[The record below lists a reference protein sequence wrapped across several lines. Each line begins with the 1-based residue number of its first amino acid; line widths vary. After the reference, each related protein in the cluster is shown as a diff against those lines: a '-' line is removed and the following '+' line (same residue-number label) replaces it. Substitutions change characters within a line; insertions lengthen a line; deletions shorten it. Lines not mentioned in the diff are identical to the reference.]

1 MRVLKGTP
9 LILQSEHGQPLS
21 GRLRLIALTWP
32 KCLGPICAL
41 SDNVLLE
48 AIQER
53 ASQSAIV
60 NKTANCDATMDTA
73 EVCCDSDCLCGAQC
87 ACGSNSRKS
96 QPEVSTDMLPC
107 VRISRLIHY
116 SLTCH
121 SPQLGHGS
129 LLTTCLIR
137 GQQASC

>member
-1 MRVLKGTP
+1 MVRLTTATAFAP
-9 LILQSEHGQPLS
+9 LQHVGPYLEPVGEPGITALAEGACVADKESFASHPFPLQQEQAKILHGCQRDS
-21 GRLRLIALTWP
+21 D
-32 KCLGPICAL
+32 CHC

-107 VRISRLIHY
+107 VR
-116 SLTCH
+116 
-121 SPQLGHGS
+121 
-129 LLTTCLIR
+129 
-137 GQQASC
+137 